1 MKMQMKF
8 LKILGLIVF
17 LIHGFV
23 HAESVFVDVKG
34 EVSLEGFNCSKTNS
48 VLIKKACYKPED
60 SYLLVQIKDNWFQHC
75 AIDQKL
81 YDSLMSARS
90 FNRFYN
96 EDIKGK
102 FSCYH

>member
-1 MKMQMKF
+1 MQIKLLKLIGLTIF
-8 LKILGLIVF
+8 LSAGIA
-17 LIHGFV
+17 HT
-23 HAESVFVDVKG
+23 ESVFVDVKG
-34 EVSLEGFNCSKTNS
+34 EVSLEGFNCGKTNS
-48 VLIKKACYKPED
+48 VLIKKACYKPEE

-75 AIDQKL
+75 AIDQKM
-81 YDSLMSARS
+81 YDSLISAKS

>member
-1 MKMQMKF
+1 MRIKL
-8 LKILGLIVF
+8 LKLIGLTLF
-17 LIHGFV
+17 FCLNFA

-34 EVSLEGFNCSKTNS
+34 EINLEGFNCSKTNS
-48 VLIKKACYKPED
+48 VLIKKACYKPEE

-75 AIDQKL
+75 AIDQKI
-81 YDSLMSARS
+81 YGALMSARS